1 MVEDQRIKGYSKGN
15 LWKAP
20 DPAKIHSVMKF

>member
-1 MVEDQRIKGYSKGN
+1 MVEDQRIKGYSKEN
-15 LWKAP
+15 LQKAP